1 MAKTLKE
8 ARKRPEN
15 VGEQITPATPTTQ
28 NIPAVV
34 PRELP
39 GLSKASLGPAPPVWT
54 TNYDSVKQFYRPGTS
69 QQRFPPL
76 PTKANPAL
84 NSQAASVAT
93 TIVNN
98 AATSPAAAATAPA
111 QILLNKQVGTS
122 YTVQLSDRDTLISMT
137 NDLGGVVVLPRSTSG
152 FQYFQTAQGA
162 GTNAATIHMT
172 NIMGDTLIIN
182 VLVSPNVTLTTQTV
196 SDTNG
201 NTWSLLDTNTG
212 TSEKQTMWIAY
223 NVKGGPNT
231 ITVTQA
237 YTPPT
242 PPPTQF
248 PFFLVAIC
256 DEFGGIVTGGLDQIG
271 IGVASASITPT
282 VTPSVAYCSIL
293 SNANPGTTT
302 PLTPP
307 AGWTSTPFS
316 PSAWTYPAYAGG
328 GPGGVI
334 NGVDEYILNPAVGTP
349 LVGTAT
355 GSYIGSTDVILAN
368 FKTSTTPGII
378 FPYGWFCYIE
388 NTSTASY
395 VIQSLAPI
403 DGVVQNI
410 TLPPNTGLLLVAD
423 GQGGWWTE
431 RGAAAGGAV
440 VTSLE
445 GLTGA
450 VDLTSS
456 GATIAISVVGQNIN
470 LEAVGGGGG
479 SVAAG
484 TPIIA
489 GQRFNSSD
497 SNFAGDSIWGFFL
510 GSQLSCLPSKW
521 KAVMGCIGGTGVHVA
536 SAVVYRTAPNSL
548 VVVDV
553 TPITFGGLSTFTS
566 PFSGATASNPFLVT
580 SDEITVTLDYSH
592 DYYVVFYFD
601 NDGSGF
607 NAALHLPRTAGLQGG
622 LSGYVNGF
630 LYGGF
635 SAGDKTTTIVG
646 GTLAPTTSNDGA
658 FWAMIAG

>member
-15 VGEQITPATPTTQ
+15 IGEQITPATPTMQ

-76 PTKANPAL
+76 PSKANPAL

-93 TIVNN
+93 TIVQ
-98 AATSPAAAATAPA
+98 AAAAPAAAATAPT

-137 NDLGGVVVLPRSTSG
+137 NNAGGVVVLPRSGSG
-152 FQYFQTAQGA
+152 FQFVQTAQGS
-162 GTNAATIHMT
+162 GTNQATISMT
-172 NIMGDTLIIN
+172 NVQGDTLIIN
-182 VLVSPNVTLTTQTV
+182 VLVSPNVTLNAQTV
-196 SDTNG
+196 ADTNG
-201 NTWSLLDTNTG
+201 NTWTLLDTNTG
-212 TSEKQTMWIAY
+212 TSEKQTMWVAY
-223 NVKGGPNT
+223 NVKGGHNV

-248 PFFLVAIC
+248 PFFLLAIC

-293 SNANPGTTT
+293 ADANPGTTT

-307 AGWTSTPFS
+307 AGWTSTPFT
-316 PSAWTYPAYAGG
+316 PDAWNFPAYAGG

-334 NGVDEYILNPAVGTP
+334 NGVDEYILNPTVGTP

-355 GSYIGSTDVILAN
+355 GSYIASTDVILAN

-388 NTSTASY
+388 NTSSADY
-395 VIQSLAPI
+395 IVQSLAPI

-410 TLPPNTGLLLVAD
+410 TLPSNTGLLLVAD

-440 VTSLE
+440 VNSLQ

-456 GATIAISVVGQNIN
+456 GSTIAISVVGQNIN

-479 SVAAG
+479 SVASG
-484 TPIIA
+484 TPLLPCN
-489 GQRFNSSD
+489 RFVTTD
-497 SNFAGDSIWGFFL
+497 VNFANSSIWGYFY
-510 GSQLSCLPSKW
+510 GSQLTNLPSKW
-521 KAVMGCIGGTGVHVA
+521 KVILGCVGGTGVHVA
-536 SAVVYRTAPNSL
+536 AAVVYRTVAQSL
-548 VVVDV
+548 VVTDV
-553 TPITFGGLSTFTS
+553 TTITFGGNPTFNS
-566 PFSGATASNPFLVT
+566 AFSGTSLTAPFFVT
-580 SDEITVTLDYSH
+580 SDAISVVLDTSH
-592 DYYVVFYFD
+592 DYFVVFYFD

-607 NAALHLPRTAGLQGG
+607 NTALHLPRNYGPNSLG
-622 LSGYVNGF
+622 SYSPGF
-630 LYGGF
+630 LYGNFTGGNGTGT
-635 SAGDKTTTIVG
+635 SVG
-646 GTLAPTTSNDGA
+646 GTLSPPGNGGDGV
-658 FWAMIAG
+658 FWAVVAN